1 MIHKLEELLRE
12 LSSGNI
18 QATDEFTL
26 SQPDP
31 GEDGEEFNDTIL
43 ITFEDGQGISCD
55 LTWSYTRKTGDRET
69 RDQPADQDNLVLDY
83 VDITNVA
90 YLDTDGNENELGDL
104 SESPEAKNM
113 LYSYLIDKLSEIT
126 DDTSREVQSKI
137 TKTAPSNE
145 IDQQV
150 QEYMAESKVLR
161 FNEFQKQR

>member
-1 MIHKLEELLRE
+1 
-12 LSSGNI
+12 
-18 QATDEFTL
+18 
-26 SQPDP
+26 
-31 GEDGEEFNDTIL
+31 
-43 ITFEDGQGISCD
+43 
-55 LTWSYTRKTGDRET
+55 
-69 RDQPADQDNLVLDY
+69 LDY